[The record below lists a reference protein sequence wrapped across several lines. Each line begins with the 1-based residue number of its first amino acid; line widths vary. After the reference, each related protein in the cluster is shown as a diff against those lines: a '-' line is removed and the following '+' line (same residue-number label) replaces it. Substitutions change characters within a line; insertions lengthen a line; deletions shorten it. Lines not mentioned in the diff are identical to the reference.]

1 VASLFRQLSRIFGE
15 GEMEAAAMEAELF
28 GGSEFEGEIAAH
40 EAAHEAALTEV
51 LAAEAA
57 HTESEGEAAALLGA
71 ALPITIT
78 IMGGRRALRSV
89 KPTLAQANTRLVRG
103 IRRSGPPGP
112 QLLRAVPA
120 IHRRTIASLKAAQR
134 AGQPVTPHLVVRT
147 MAGQAA
153 RVLGTPSIFG
163 PAVTRNTA
171 IRQSTVAPAGRRVR
185 PLR

>member
-15 GEMEAAAMEAELF
+15 GEMESAEMEAALF
-28 GGSEFEGEIAAH
+28 GASEFEGEIAAH
-40 EAAHEAALTEV
+40 ETAHEAALTEV

-57 HTESEGEAAALLGA
+57 HTESEGEAEALLGT

-78 IMGGRRALRSV
+78 IMGGRRALRRV
-89 KPTLAQANTRLVRG
+89 KPTLAQANARLVRS
-103 IRRSGPPGP
+103 IRRSGPSGP
-112 QLLRAVPA
+112 QLLRAVPT
-120 IHRRTIASLKAAQR
+120 IQRRAVASLKAAQR
-134 AGQPVTPHLVVRT
+134 AGHPITPNLVARV